1 MAIIFMGHRMK
12 NSLKSL
18 VLAFTLLVA
27 ASGVSFTQDF
37 QKGLDAHKKGDYAT
51 ALREFSL
58 LSERGNADAQA
69 FLGIM
74 YDWGQGVG
82 QNHKEAAMWF
92 RKSAEQGDALGQFKL
107 GFMYDLGQGVV
118 QDYKEAAKWYRKSAE
133 QGNAN
138 AHKNLASIYFLGL
151 GVIRDEVYAHMWV
164 IIAASQGSKGGIKL
178 RDAMA
183 KQMTASDISKAQ
195 ELARECIRKK
205 YKGC

>member
-58 LSERGNADAQA
+58 LSEQGNADAQT

-74 YDWGQGVG
+74 YDEGKGVV
-82 QNHKEAAMWF
+82 QDYSEAVKWF
-92 RKSAEQGDALGQFKL
+92 RKSAEQEHALAQFNM
-107 GFMYDLGQGVV
+107 GYMYDQGQGVV
-118 QDYKEAAKWYRKSAE
+118 QDYKKAAKWYRKSAE
-133 QGNAN
+133 HGHAN
-138 AHKNLASIYFLGL
+138 AQKNLASLYFLGL
-151 GVIRDEVYAHMWV
+151 GVIRDEVYAFMWV
-164 IIAASQGSKGGIKL
+164 NIAASQGYKGGKEL
-178 RDAMA
+178 RDAVA
-183 KQMTASDISKAQ
+183 KQMTASDISTAQ
-195 ELARECIRKK
+195 ELARECVRKK